1 MKGAPVLAHVA
12 LAAAALAATL
22 GVWSVARPDL
32 LAVSLHANEA
42 QAVADLLEFAEG
54 EDLFRASGFGEAG
67 APAVL
72 ADPRRSLLPGQ
83 TFVHPRF
90 LWPVRNG
97 YRFVFH
103 ASPFAY
109 VALPAVPGRTGQRSF
124 LYDGAGR
131 VVHARSDGLEPRVE
145 DPVVA
150 SR

>member
-1 MKGAPVLAHVA
+1 MAT
-12 LAAAALAATL
+12 LAATL
-22 GVWSVARPDL
+22 GVWSAARPHL
-32 LAVSLHANEA
+32 LAVSLRANEA

-54 EDLFRASGFGEAG
+54 EDLYRVSGFDEAG
-67 APAVL
+67 APDAL
-72 ADPRRSLLPGQ
+72 ADPRRSPLPGQ

-103 ASPFAY
+103 ASPFSY
-109 VALPAVPGRTGQRSF
+109 VALPAIPGRTGQRSF
-124 LYDGAGR
+124 LYDAVGR